1 MENKMEEEKKIK
13 DRKERVK
20 NWLKNPSNLLLILIL
35 TVAFFI
41 RLYYFILTENQP
53 VWWDESDYMAAAKS
67 YAGLGDYKLESI
79 RLPTFPILAS
89 IFLRIGF
96 TESTIRFIILFIPSI
111 LLIYLTY
118 YLIKEMYLDKKIAL
132 ISMLIFSVLWEHL
145 FYSNRFH
152 TENFALVFQFLAL
165 IVLIKSYAKKED
177 FFFIKNK
184 YSLFLVIIFSIAAV
198 MFRPGNIIFIPGIF
212 IFLILM
218 KGNILFKNKKNTRY
232 YLSSLLM
239 LFILFIRP
247 GTIEYRWFFPLLP
260 GMLVFTS
267 KGIIDFSD
275 FIGKKLF
282 SKKIITFLIIII
294 SLFGFYT
301 QLIHADAIIKAK
313 VDSYGQVRESG
324 IWIKENSNS
333 QDSIVSA
340 SVPQHSYYSERKV
353 YDFAFNNPNQSEE
366 YFNMKM
372 SEIKPKYI
380 VVSVF
385 EPAFTPQWVYEWPSK
400 NQDKVTPVKAYFTD
414 SEKKQPVLVVY
425 KFNYNYA
432 VNT

>member
-1 MENKMEEEKKIK
+1 
-13 DRKERVK
+13 
-20 NWLKNPSNLLLILIL
+20 
-35 TVAFFI
+35 
-41 RLYYFILTENQP
+41 
-53 VWWDESDYMAAAKS
+53 
-67 YAGLGDYKLESI
+67 
-79 RLPTFPILAS
+79 
-89 IFLRIGF
+89 
-96 TESTIRFIILFIPSI
+96 
-111 LLIYLTY
+111 
-118 YLIKEMYLDKKIAL
+118 
-132 ISMLIFSVLWEHL
+132 
-145 FYSNRFH
+145 
-152 TENFALVFQFLAL
+152 
-165 IVLIKSYAKKED
+165 
-177 FFFIKNK
+177 
-184 YSLFLVIIFSIAAV
+184 
-198 MFRPGNIIFIPGIF
+198 
-212 IFLILM
+212 
-218 KGNILFKNKKNTRY
+218 
-232 YLSSLLM
+232 
-239 LFILFIRP
+239 
-247 GTIEYRWFFPLLP
+247 
-260 GMLVFTS
+260 MLVFTS

-432 VNT
+432 VNTNKTQ

>member
-1 MENKMEEEKKIK
+1 M
-13 DRKERVK
+13 
-20 NWLKNPSNLLLILIL
+20 
-35 TVAFFI
+35 
-41 RLYYFILTENQP
+41 
-53 VWWDESDYMAAAKS
+53 
-67 YAGLGDYKLESI
+67 
-79 RLPTFPILAS
+79 
-89 IFLRIGF
+89 
-96 TESTIRFIILFIPSI
+96 
-111 LLIYLTY
+111 LIYLTY

-232 YLSSLLM
+232 YLSSLFMFFILFM
-239 LFILFIRP
+239 ITISKYSIPIISTYYQPDKPLSWVSLTVFNGFFQPISPLLPNLLFYFFLLGIFMFIFNLSLNYERLKNLNGDKENLDFKSDLLNILLIFSILILFIFFIRP

-432 VNT
+432 VNTNKTQ